1 MGWLKSLLG
10 GKRLLEPEKSQS
22 YTIRLGKAVP
32 TDAVFEAWTSGDLG
46 KMLGVTSADTNPID
60 RHFLLQSIV
69 SLSYKQRAEVKYRKI
84 CIEHAEMHIA
94 EFPVLA
100 PALKADLDG
109 VLPRVTTF
117 QHYATVLTENGE
129 FNNAIYVCETALKWG
144 LKDGTQSGFQGRIA
158 RIRKQAAKGA

>member
-1 MGWLKSLLG
+1 MSWLRALLG
-10 GKRLLEPEKSQS
+10 GIWPVEPEKSQS

-46 KMLGVTSADTNPID
+46 KMLEVTSVDTNPTD

-69 SLSYKQRAEVKYRKI
+69 SLSYKHRTEAKYRRI
-84 CIEHAEMHIA
+84 CIEYAEMHIA

-100 PALKADLDG
+100 SALKADLDG

-129 FNNAIYVCETALKWG
+129 FNKAIYVCETALKWG

-158 RIRKQAAKGA
+158 RIRKKAAKGT